1 MTGYTEFVPINIKAV
16 FTDVDLE
23 AQQITASITY
33 QEKLIATLTFNLRE
47 NTMIKVGSFDDLC
60 HFKKHGIDE
69 HFIISRIREEVMSII
84 ENNISE
90 PDDFFV

>member
-16 FTDVDLE
+16 FTNVDLE

-33 QEKLIATLTFNLRE
+33 QEKLIATLTFHLRE
-47 NTMIKVGSFDDLC
+47 NTMIKVGNFDDVC

-69 HFIISRIREEVMSII
+69 QFFLSRIKGEVISII

>member
-1 MTGYTEFVPINIKAV
+1 MTGYTEFVPINMKAV
-16 FTDVDLE
+16 FADVDLE
-23 AQQITASITY
+23 AQQITASIIF

-47 NTMIKVGSFDDLC
+47 NTMIKSFDDVS

-69 HFIISRIREEVMSII
+69 HFILSRIKGEVISII

>member
-1 MTGYTEFVPINIKAV
+1 MTGYTEFVPLNLKAV

-23 AQQITASITY
+23 AQQITTNIIFE
-33 QEKLIATLTFNLRE
+33 EKLIATLTFNLRE
-47 NTMIKVGSFDDLC
+47 NTMIKVGNFDDVC

-69 HFIISRIREEVMSII
+69 QFILSRIKGEVLSII

>member
-1 MTGYTEFVPINIKAV
+1 MTGYTEFVPVNMKAV
-16 FTDVDLE
+16 FTNVDLE
-23 AQQITASITY
+23 AQQITANIIF
-33 QEKLIATLTFNLRE
+33 QEKLIATLTFNLCE
-47 NTMIKVGSFDDLC
+47 NTMIKVGSFDDVS

-69 HFIISRIREEVMSII
+69 HFIISRIKGEVMSII

>member
-1 MTGYTEFVPINIKAV
+1 MTGYTEFVPLNLKAV

-23 AQQITASITY
+23 AQQITTNIIF
-33 QEKLIATLTFNLRE
+33 QEQLIATLTFNLRE
-47 NTMIKVGSFDDLC
+47 NTMIKVGSFDDVS
-60 HFKKHGIDE
+60 HFNKHGIDE
-69 HFIISRIREEVMSII
+69 HFIISRIKGEVISMI

>member
-1 MTGYTEFVPINIKAV
+1 MTGYTEFVPLNLKAV

-23 AQQITASITY
+23 AQQITTNIIF
-33 QEKLIATLTFNLRE
+33 EDKLIATLTFNLRE
-47 NTMIKVGSFDDLC
+47 NTMTKVGNFDDVS

-69 HFIISRIREEVMSII
+69 QFILSRIKGEVLSII

-90 PDDFFV
+90 PDDFLV